1 MLYLETNKEMDYWN
15 FNYLSLI
22 YEIENLFHTLSYLPD
37 DSLFILPDV
46 SINIIIYNSYVV

>member
-37 DSLFILPDV
+37 DNLFILPNV